1 MKNQENFNAPF
12 VEKTTRRPARK
23 SGKKRNENGLLNLVE
38 YYQNVFD
45 RDENINYY
53 SSLDFQNAK
62 RSFVK
67 YSLKKRKFIE

>member
-1 MKNQENFNAPF
+1 MRNQKNFNAS
-12 VEKTTRRPARK
+12 VLEKTRERSARK
-23 SGKKRNENGLLNLVE
+23 SGNKKSENGLLNLVE

-53 SSLDFQNAK
+53 SSKDYQNAK

-67 YSLKKRKFIE
+67 YSLKNRIFSE